1 MAADLTPRQR
11 ERLRHFKQ
19 QGRVA
24 YYRNGRL
31 HVENGHSR
39 TSEENTSRYNSNNRS
54 DQEGSSVTRDQRYVR
69 HADHKDE
76 RKGIYTDDH
85 HQPTTRIRH
94 HDEDHRKQQTTVSGQ
109 HQKERT
115 PSDRHESN
123 GGRHR
128 DSQKCTQANH
138 PNHLRPLGPSK
149 SPTTTTA
156 GDYSQELRELRD
168 ATHLGEQN
176 SAGSTRRST
185 ATWRSM

>member
-11 ERLRHFKQ
+11 ERLQHFKQ
-19 QGRVA
+19 QGHTTEMEDCTWKTVIPRPPKKTPPDT
-24 YYRNGRL
+24 R
-31 HVENGHSR
+31 
-39 TSEENTSRYNSNNRS
+39 SNNGS
-54 DQEGSSVTRDQRYVR
+54 DQDGSSVTRDQRYVR
-69 HADHKDE
+69 DADHKDE
-76 RKGIYTDDH
+76 RRGIYTDDH
-85 HQPTTRIRH
+85 HQPTTRTRH

-176 SAGSTRRST
+176 SAGSTRRT
-185 ATWRSM
+185 AATWRSM